1 VKGCVAF
8 SRDSTAE
15 FAKFAEQ
22 HELKPVIAKEFAF
35 QDAKEAF
42 QALTDQTEVGKIV
55 VKISEE

>member
-42 QALTDQTEVGKIV
+42 QALTDQSV